1 MDYKDTLNLP
11 KTTFPMRGNLPQKEP
26 LQLERWEGAKIYEK
40 LLELNQ
46 GGPKFVLHD
55 GPPYANER
63 IHIGHALN
71 KILKDMIVKYK
82 SLRGFFAPYVPGWD
96 CHGLPIELQVEKSLG
111 RDKKQTLTKV
121 ELRQLCRAHAER
133 FIAEQMEDFKRL
145 GVLGEWDNP
154 YKTIDFDY
162 EAAEIREL
170 GKFIASG
177 SLYRRKKPV
186 YWCASCVTALAE
198 AEVEY
203 DDHTTPSVYVKF
215 RVKDS
220 KGKLPDLKDS
230 GTDFV
235 IWTTTPWTLPANQAI
250 ALHPEMSYRRVRTP
264 AGTLIAAADLILPMM
279 DAFGYGADRFE
290 VLQGSWLGSELE
302 GIVCAHPWLPHDVGV
317 VLGDFVTHEQ
327 GTGCVHIAPGH
338 GQEDYEVGQ
347 RYGLEVFA
355 PVDRYGK
362 FTADAGEFQGEM
374 VFKANPRVVAK
385 LAEQGALL
393 KSHEMSH
400 SYPHCW
406 RCKKPV
412 LFRATEQWFVAM
424 EHHALRE
431 RSLAAIEQVQWI
443 PPWGRDRITGMLAN
457 RPDWC
462 ISRQR
467 SWGVPIPVMYCN
479 GCGETNMSQALCE
492 HVAEIFEVAGSDA
505 WFSRPPEELIP
516 EGFACGR
523 CGAADFTKE
532 EDILDV
538 WFDSGVSHAAVVEK
552 RPVLGGRAS
561 LYLEGSDQ
569 HRGWFHTSL
578 LTSVANRGRAPYDA
592 VLTHGFALDGKGHK
606 MSKSLGN
613 VTAPQ
618 EIINKLGADIIRLW
632 VAAEDYRDDVRISPE
647 ILNRLV
653 ESYRR
658 LRNTARFL
666 IGNLY
671 DFDPVKDRVAT
682 HRLEELDR
690 WILDRT
696 HRHLARCIEA
706 FEQYEFHLVYHALN
720 NYCTVELSSLYLDIV
735 KDRLYCEAQDSPTR
749 RSAQTTL
756 YAILQNLA
764 HLMAPILSFTAEEIW
779 EHTPRSAGPESIFLS
794 HMPEPDPGLYDPDLA
809 ASWDIRLKLRG
820 EVLKSLEHARNHGA
834 IGHSLD
840 ATVVLYPDTYTA
852 APDVQKELIVP
863 ETKWDDIFIV
873 SSVDIRPGNAPADHW
888 QASSLA
894 DAWAPF
900 STNAVE
906 NQTANSGGAFN
917 SSVLGGLIAVSK
929 AAGGK
934 CERCWKYSPSVGED
948 ASHPGVCPR
957 CAEVLRCQ
965 ISPADEKQSS

>member
-26 LQLERWEGAKIYEK
+26 LQVDRWEDAKVYAQ
-40 LLELNQ
+40 LLELNRN
-46 GGPKFVLHD
+46 GPRFVLHD

-82 SLRGFFAPYVPGWD
+82 GLRGFFTPYVPGWD

-111 RDKKQTLTKV
+111 REKKQRLSKV
-121 ELRQLCRAHAER
+121 ELRQLCRAHAEK
-133 FIAEQMEDFKRL
+133 FIAVQMEDFKRL
-145 GVLGEWDNP
+145 GVLGEWDHP

-170 GKFIASG
+170 GKFMASG
-177 SLYRRKKPV
+177 SLYRKKKPV

-215 RVKDS
+215 RVKDAQ
-220 KGKLPDLKDS
+220 GKLPEQNEA
-230 GTDFV
+230 GTHFV

-250 ALHPEMSYRRVRTP
+250 ALHPAMSYRRVRTP
-264 AGTLIAAADLILPMM
+264 AGILIAAADLIPSLM
-279 DAFGYGADRFE
+279 DVLGYGAEQVE
-290 VLQGSWLGSELE
+290 VLEGSWLGSELE
-302 GIVCAHPWLPHDVGV
+302 GLVCSHPWLTREVGI
-317 VLGDFVTHEQ
+317 VLGDFVTQEQ

-338 GQEDYEVGQ
+338 GQEDYEVGE

-355 PVDRYGK
+355 PVDMYGK
-362 FTADAGEFQGEM
+362 FTADAGEFQGEI
-374 VFKANPRVVAK
+374 VFKANPKIVAK
-385 LAEQGALL
+385 LADQGVLL
-393 KSHEMSH
+393 KSEEMSH

-412 LFRATEQWFVAM
+412 LFRATEQWFVSM
-424 EHHALRE
+424 EHDALRQ
-431 RSLAAIEQVQWI
+431 RSLEAIEQVQWI
-443 PPWGRDRITGMLAN
+443 PPWGQDRITGMLAN

-467 SWGVPIPVMYCN
+467 SWGVPIPVMYCTH
-479 GCGETNMSQALCE
+479 CGEGNMSEVLCE
-492 HVAEIFEVAGSDA
+492 RVAEIFEAEGSDA
-505 WFSRPPEELIP
+505 WFLRAPEELVP
-516 EGFACGR
+516 SGFSCGR
-523 CGAADFTKE
+523 CGATEFNKE

-552 RPVLGGRAS
+552 RPELGGRAN

-606 MSKSLGN
+606 MSKSVGN

-618 EIINKLGADIIRLW
+618 EIIKKFGADIIRLW

-653 ESYRR
+653 EAYRR

-671 DFDPVKDRVAT
+671 DFDPTKDRMEMQE
-682 HRLEELDR
+682 LEELDR
-690 WILDRT
+690 WILGRSQK
-696 HRHLARCIEA
+696 HLARCIEA
-706 FEQYEFHLVYHALN
+706 FEQFEFHVVYHALN
-720 NYCTVELSSLYLDIV
+720 NYCSVELSSLYLDIV
-735 KDRLYCEAQDSPTR
+735 KDRLYCEAQDSATR

-756 YAILQNLA
+756 YVILQNLV

-779 EHTPRSAGPESIFLS
+779 EHIPRPDAPESVFLS
-794 HMPEPDPGLYDPDLA
+794 HMPEPDPRLYDEELA
-809 ASWDIRLKLRG
+809 SAWEIRLKLRG
-820 EVLKSLEHARNHGA
+820 EVLKALEYARNHGA

-840 ATVVLYPDTYTA
+840 ATVVLYPDTYAA
-852 APDVQKELIVP
+852 APDVQQELAVP
-863 ETKWDDIFIV
+863 DPKWDDIFIV
-873 SSVDIRPGNAPADHW
+873 SSVDIRPGNLPEDRR
-888 QASSLA
+888 QATFVE
-894 DAWAPF
+894 DAWAPVP
-900 STNAVE
+900 TDAMGDP
-906 NQTANSGGAFN
+906 TANTGGAF
-917 SSVLGGLIAVSK
+917 SSAVLGGPIVVCK

-934 CERCWKYSPSVGED
+934 CERCWKYSPRVGED
-948 ASHPGVCPR
+948 AAHPGVCPR
-957 CAEVLRCQ
+957 CAEVLPFQ
-965 ISPADEKQSS
+965 MTPQAEKASS